1 MEEGGIICQP
11 ESNGLF
17 DDKSSYSEQWGKIII
32 SSAVMPEKYHF
43 TIYPNTTDKERK
55 IRFGFNCFR
64 YDCRIVS
71 VNQPAGAVK
80 QNDEQ
85 GN

>member
-1 MEEGGIICQP
+1 
-11 ESNGLF
+11 
-17 DDKSSYSEQWGKIII
+17 
-32 SSAVMPEKYHF
+32 MPEKYHF
-43 TIYPNTTDKERK
+43 TIYPNNMDKERK

-71 VNQPAGAVK
+71 VIQPAGAVK
-80 QNDEQ
+80 QNDES